1 MIKMYQKEW
10 HGIDFKSFSTSDINN
25 IPGQDF
31 YDDFYHKFFNK
42 FSCFDDLDPEW
53 VDYKIAIAKKL
64 IREIGNKKNILSIG
78 CGIGIVEEHIAKKM
92 PNTNLVVTEP
102 SANVSRWISGV
113 SNIDLIDGYFP
124 EALSKN
130 LRFDMAFAN
139 GIDYVFNNNEYET
152 FLKSIVGYGIKE
164 FVMVSV
170 SYYRPGIK
178 SYIKQNTKKMLNT
191 LGLYSFGQF
200 WGYMRTIDEQKK
212 MLFKAGFSVVEV
224 TFQSNDTIIIKANK

>member
-25 IPGQDF
+25 IPGRDF

-53 VDYKIAIAKKL
+53 VDYKIAIARKL
-64 IREIGNKKNILSIG
+64 IREIGEKKNILSIG
-78 CGIGIVEEHIAKKM
+78 CGIGIVEEHIAKKI
-92 PNTNLVVTEP
+92 PDINLVVTEP
-102 SANVSRWISGV
+102 SANVSRWISSV
-113 SNIDLIDGYFP
+113 PNIDVIDGYFP
-124 EALSKN
+124 EALSEN
-130 LRFDMAFAN
+130 LRFDMAYAN
-139 GIDYVFNNNEYET
+139 GIDYVFNNNEYKD
-152 FLKSIVGYGIKE
+152 FLKSIIEYGIKE

-178 SYIKQNTKKMLNT
+178 SYIKQNAKKILNI
-191 LGLYSFGQF
+191 LGLYSLGQF

-212 MLFKAGFSVVEV
+212 LLFKAGFSTVEL